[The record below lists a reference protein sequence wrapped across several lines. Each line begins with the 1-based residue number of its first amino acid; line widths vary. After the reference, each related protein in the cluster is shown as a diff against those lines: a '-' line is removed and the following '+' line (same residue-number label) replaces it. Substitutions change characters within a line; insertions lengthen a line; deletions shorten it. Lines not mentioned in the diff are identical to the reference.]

1 MALSLDKSIQS
12 VLAQS
17 FTDWELLIVDN
28 CSTDHPDEIV
38 KRYSDDKRIRLLSID
53 EKDRS
58 KARNHGIANSN
69 GDYITFLDADDTL
82 HEDYLKT
89 YAIIFEKEPIL
100 LCISDLTVIGPS
112 GSYVLKKSRYMH
124 LPQLNYALNYGHIS
138 IAGPREVLMQY
149 KFDGQIGEDRFYL
162 AAMSNEIKFLFTKKP
177 FYFYNDEYIIS
188 SGVILKKRF
197 DIEFN
202 SLSRYYSNC
211 DKNIY
216 LDYSFHNAIFD
227 QSIRNFYVAK
237 FYSFDAIAREILFS
251 SKIKPYSFISL
262 AKYLKVFIYYYIVNF
277 KKRPT
282 GETLEKEI

>member
-89 YAIIFEKEPIL
+89 YQKIFEVQPDV
-100 LCISDLTVIGPS
+100 LCISDLMVIQNKVGK
-112 GSYVLKKSRYMH
+112 VLMKSARARLH
-124 LPQLNYALNYGHIS
+124 PFIYALNFGHIS
-138 IAGPREVLMQY
+138 IALPRDTIVKY
-149 KFDGQIGEDRFYL
+149 KFEDQYGEDRIL
-162 AAMSNEIKFLFTKKP
+162 MAKLSDEIDFVFTRQP
-177 FYFYNDEYIIS
+177 FYIYNDDY
-188 SGVILKKRF
+188 VINSEVHLKKRF
-197 DIEFN
+197 EIELN
-202 SLSRYYSNC
+202 SLTRLYSNIC
-211 DKNIY
+211 NKSYGRYTLKKINI
-216 LDYSFHNAIFD
+216 
-227 QSIRNFYVAK
+227 
-237 FYSFDAIAREILFS
+237 
-251 SKIKPYSFISL
+251 
-262 AKYLKVFIYYYIVNF
+262 
-277 KKRPT
+277 
-282 GETLEKEI
+282 